1 MKQNMTIARACR
13 CAAAI
18 AVLSFAAAARAEPP
32 AIFTSLEG
40 AWTAEGKAFGA
51 AARSQMIWTPAL
63 GGKFHRV
70 DYRIEMTREGGVET
84 FEGVGHYQPQA
95 DGAAR
100 GFWADNSGDLHPIT
114 AKLSDD
120 AILSDWGVAGGKQ
133 GRTEY
138 RLKDDGV
145 VVTDWILTPDG
156 WKQFNQATFKRA
168 TP

>member
-1 MKQNMTIARACR
+1 MKQNMTIARAWR
-13 CAAAI
+13 YAAAI

-51 AARSQMIWTPAL
+51 AARSQMIWAPAL
-63 GGKFHRV
+63 GGNFYRV
-70 DYRIEMTREGGVET
+70 DYRIEMTREGGVES
-84 FEGVGHYQPQA
+84 FEGVGHYRPEGV
-95 DGAAR
+95 DAAR
-100 GFWADNSGDLHPIT
+100 GYWADNTGDLHPIV
-114 AKLSDD
+114 ARISAQ

-145 VVTDWILTPDG
+145 VVTDWILTADG
-156 WKQFNQATFKRA
+156 WKQFNKATFKRA